1 MVETTAGA
9 KGDILSIDG
18 LNNLANSI
26 PELSEHFQKL
36 IQDMLKA
43 HKSTIDFSEVTKGLS
58 KDVLEEIKLFK
69 DAGNSWKDAVALR
82 DHLTKKM
89 GGQIGVLS
97 EITKRFGADS
107 AGAFTKILYTAE
119 PLLGLLPKMIPAF
132 TELSKEG
139 AKTGSS
145 IGDSFTLLAPYIT
158 NSLGKSGEKISD
170 FVSQTIQGAD
180 AANGLER
187 SIVSMSASTGNLN
200 SVFAGGVFSA
210 EALDREY
217 SSMTEHLFNV
227 ANATGHTMSETLN
240 YANAMSVIPNALN
253 TNIQVTEDLGNEM
266 TQLEASLKLASAYG
280 VAHGDVVS
288 NLSKMYQNFGTRG
301 TEAFES
307 LNSIYKA
314 AQDVGLPLKTVND
327 MVLDGANHFMLLGD
341 NIKAATNVVKVFG
354 EAFKNSNLGPEG
366 IKKVVDSMIKGVE
379 KMNEGTKAFISSQ
392 TGGPGGLA
400 GGFQTDLAIQEGRMD
415 EVLGKT
421 MSAMQK
427 QFGTAPVTLKEA
439 GSNQAMAG
447 EFYKQ
452 VSYLKDVA
460 GIASSNQ
467 EAYRILE
474 AMKTGATGDLQ
485 LGKREGKDELSS
497 AIDRGA
503 EMQSRSN
510 TVLNRMSTTLE
521 YQKMIQ
527 AKIQQSTAISTLGIG
542 MIASRPYTMMGARTG
557 GVGIAQGSGQSRSL
571 DQQVQSSVDWVK
583 DMGNMVGGIKSKGE
597 EYINKAE
604 GFVQNI
610 LGGKSPVSAIGPKSL
625 QPAAPTTVIMKP
637 TPLDIN
643 IKLDTGEVGKVI
655 KRQVKAELKAQ
666 QGKNNN
672 QALTGSNESDEVT
685 M

>member
-1 MVETTAGA
+1 MTDTTDTSSKTLSVEEVLKFGEALPNITAQIAEYVRKMTEAG
-9 KGDILSIDG
+9 
-18 LNNLANSI
+18 
-26 PELSEHFQKL
+26 
-36 IQDMLKA
+36 
-43 HKSTIDFSEVTKGLS
+43 KSTVDLSEVTKLFN
-58 KDVLEEIKLFK
+58 KDTAAQITLLAHAGDSFEDFKKAQTVLY
-69 DAGNSWKDAVALR
+69 NQ
-82 DHLTKKM
+82 M
-89 GGQIGVLS
+89 GGQLGVLGK
-97 EITKRFGADS
+97 ITKLFGDDAS
-107 AGAFTKILYTAE
+107 GAFTKILYTAE
-119 PLLGLLPKMIPAF
+119 PLLNLLPKHINAF
-132 TELSKEG
+132 DKLG
-139 AKTGSS
+139 ASGRETGSS
-145 IGDSFTLLAPYIT
+145 IADSFKLIEPYVK
-158 NSLGKSGEKISD
+158 NSLGKTGEVISE